1 MYINLQVGNGLV
13 WTDPIIYHNGVQMV
27 FGVTGLISKL
37 TAGTN
42 AITTSS
48 TSGMSVGEPI
58 VFCNACGSFGNVIQ
72 PMVVYYINSI
82 IDGNEFTIS
91 ATQGGPVLPLD
102 SSTGGA
108 RFITNDY
115 AIGLQPNNIQAKLM
129 FPTDSYTSNTDYIV
143 YSIFGQTYPEQYGFA
158 LPQTQEFVGDGSQA
172 SFALNNFVGDDNPT
186 NAIVQIDGLRQTLSS
201 YSISFATDTIL
212 FFTPPANGSVISVT
226 SYNDTNRQYLTSQYN
241 ITGNPES
248 SLVTYTVG
256 SSTGDIGTYDQ
267 GPGTTTTAGNFNIGV
282 TYTIATTGTTD
293 FTLIGAANSN
303 PGTVFTAT
311 GVGTGTGTAEVD
323 IVQAYDQ
330 GPGDPISTTVAGNFN
345 IGVTYAIV
353 STGTTDFTLIGA
365 ANSNP
370 GTVFTATG
378 VGTGTGTAS
387 ATIEVLYDEFLN
399 YLTLSSGNTATLN
412 INDPVVFDDDIGG
425 NDGVEGIIAGNT
437 YYVIE
442 ILSSADFV
450 VSTTV
455 GGTPV
460 ELVSETKSVDM
471 IANGLTVAP
480 IATITND
487 ISPPLALTN
496 ATASV
501 SSTDEITVTS
511 TSGFIVG
518 QTVEFTGTSFGGILT
533 NGTVYFVDSI
543 SLSGTEFTI
552 SATPGG
558 SLLPLSNGSGNMQV
572 VVGGKPSVR
581 VTTTIDHNFETNTL
595 IRIDGVLGATQLNG
609 NAYYAR
615 VIDDV
620 TFDLYTQSYVVG
632 AANYPVTT
640 ISAYTGGGYTWRAGL
655 FYLSSATVT
664 GTSGTAIAVDSIASL
679 VIDTPIYFSKIETIA
694 GTTFAS
700 GLESGVEY
708 YVKAIDSF
716 AKTFSVS
723 TTRGGD
729 AFALTSSSE
738 VLNATQWSQENVDR
752 LWVTVNGYRIPSAKL
767 TISPVNEVGILT
779 EIQAGDQVIITS
791 MIPNAT
797 PDEEIYINIV
807 DATENAAVYRQ
818 NSSTTTWVTQ
828 PVYDLSNTIYVNDVT
843 QITEQTVQ
851 TEVVP
856 TAVNN
861 YYYIGLDAD
870 KNLITNVTVINNTTG
885 QTLPASSYSVVLDDL
900 TPTLQITSG
909 VSVGNSVTITVL
921 QGNTI
926 YVNGEFIGF
935 TEVDVE
941 NNALIGLYRGQDGTP
956 SEFYIPEYAKVFGLL
971 SSQRLPDVY
980 YDQTWNSYVWNT
992 TLGDPLQISDTIPA
1006 NFLKADI
1013 S

>member
-1 MYINLQVGNGLV
+1 MGRWELRKIR
-13 WTDPIIYHNGVQMV
+13 GV
-27 FGVTGLISKL
+27 S
-37 TAGTN
+37 
-42 AITTSS
+42 
-48 TSGMSVGEPI
+48 
-58 VFCNACGSFGNVIQ
+58 
-72 PMVVYYINSI
+72 
-82 IDGNEFTIS
+82 
-91 ATQGGPVLPLD
+91 
-102 SSTGGA
+102 
-108 RFITNDY
+108 
-115 AIGLQPNNIQAKLM
+115 
-129 FPTDSYTSNTDYIV
+129 

-212 FFTPPANGSVISVT
+212 FFEPPANGSVISVT

-256 SSTGDIGTYDQ
+256 SSTRETGAYDQ
-267 GPGTTTTAGNFNIGV
+267 TNVPSGPDAFSGPT
-282 TYTIATTGTTD
+282 
-293 FTLIGAANSN
+293 
-303 PGTVFTAT
+303 
-311 GVGTGTGTAEVD
+311 
-323 IVQAYDQ
+323 QAYDQ
-330 GPGDPISTTVAGNFN
+330 GPGDPISTTVAGDFN
-345 IGVTYAIV
+345 VGIV
-353 STGTTDFTLIGA
+353 YTIETSGTTDFTLIGA

-399 YLTLSSGNTATLN
+399 YLTLSSGSTATLN

-425 NDGVEGIIAGNT
+425 SIIDDIEGIVAGNT

-442 ILSSADFV
+442 ILSSTDFV

-496 ATASV
+496 ATASS

-615 VIDDV
+615 VIDDI

-664 GTSGTAIAVDSIASL
+664 GTSGTAIAVDSVASL
-679 VIDTPIYFSKIETIA
+679 VVDTPIYFNKIETVS

-708 YVKAIDSF
+708 YVKDIDFNAI
-716 AKTFSVS
+716 TFSVS

-729 AFALTSSSE
+729 AFALTTSPE
-738 VLNATQWSQENVDR
+738 ILNAIQWSQTDVDR
-752 LWVTVNGYRIPSAKL
+752 LWVTVNGYRVPSSKL
-767 TISPVNEVGILT
+767 KISPVNEVGILT
-779 EIQAGDQVIITS
+779 EIQSGDQV
-791 MIPNAT
+791 
-797 PDEEIYINIV
+797 
-807 DATENAAVYRQ
+807 R
-818 NSSTTTWVTQ
+818 
-828 PVYDLSNTIYVNDVT
+828 L
-843 QITEQTVQ
+843 
-851 TEVVP
+851 
-856 TAVNN
+856 
-861 YYYIGLDAD
+861 
-870 KNLITNVTVINNTTG
+870 
-885 QTLPASSYSVVLDDL
+885 
-900 TPTLQITSG
+900 LQLL
-909 VSVGNSVTITVL
+909 L
-921 QGNTI
+921 QYQYFRYFHI
-926 YVNGEFIGF
+926 
-935 TEVDVE
+935 
-941 NNALIGLYRGQDGTP
+941 
-956 SEFYIPEYAKVFGLL
+956 
-971 SSQRLPDVY
+971 
-980 YDQTWNSYVWNT
+980 
-992 TLGDPLQISDTIPA
+992 
-1006 NFLKADI
+1006 
-1013 S
+1013 